1 MKRKS
6 VWLEICIYVGMLPH
20 SSKYIFIGREC
31 ISVTEFLHVKHPDDV
46 HAPHAINRSLFETK
60 IENARS
66 FLLPNT
72 CNVNDLN

>member
-1 MKRKS
+1 MLECYLIAASIYLLVGS
-6 VWLEICIYVGMLPH
+6 V
-20 SSKYIFIGREC
+20 F